1 MLLLWYFISSF
12 VTNKS
17 YSRVSDQLY
26 FMSLFFVTGS
36 KRDRS
41 VHNPN
46 SVSRQNPR
54 CLAKLSSTSI
64 LTTLTSLSPLR
75 KYHSVFHIRV
85 VKEEKLTIWS
95 YQLMVLAFH
104 YIIFKHLVCTTF
116 VHMWCLHVFVQ
127 QENSASLGT
136 RVLAIYGPP
145 CRCWELDLGQLQEHL
160 AQSHL
165 AI

>member
-1 MLLLWYFISSF
+1 MLLLWYFIYSF
-12 VTNKS
+12 ATNKS
-17 YSRVSDQLY
+17 YSRVPDQLY

-75 KYHSVFHIRV
+75 KCHSVYLIRV

-95 YQLMVLAFH
+95 YQFTVLAFH
-104 YIIFKHLVCTTF
+104 YIIFKHLVCITF
-116 VHMWCLHVFVQ
+116 VHVWCLHVFVRK
-127 QENSASLGT
+127 EDSASLGT
-136 RVLAIYGPP
+136 QVLGICGPP
-145 CRCWELDLGQLQEHL
+145 FRCWELALGQLQELL

>member
-1 MLLLWYFISSF
+1 
-12 VTNKS
+12 
-17 YSRVSDQLY
+17 
-26 FMSLFFVTGS
+26 MSLFFVTGS

-75 KYHSVFHIRV
+75 KCHSVFLIRV
-85 VKEEKLTIWS
+85 VKGEKLTIWS

-116 VHMWCLHVFVQ
+116 VHMWCLHEFVH
-127 QENSASLGT
+127 QEDSAPLGT
-136 RVLAIYGPP
+136 QVLAICGPP
-145 CRCWELDLGQLQEHL
+145 CRCWELDLGQLQERL